1 MAKNNKKKQN
11 SQQGPST
18 GQQVAGQAGP
28 WGAAIAQGSKMGT
41 DATSSSDNPYV
52 ASLGSGL
59 FNPSSNLDALSDDSF
74 STGQKAASL
83 LLPGFKSFF
92 EKKNQ
97 NKEIQAQDA
106 LELQRLAE
114 INRIRKS
121 IGAGT
126 DPLTQQ
132 KIAQAQQTGA
142 STQGRLARSTGG
154 NVGATIAA
162 LTRAQ
167 RGTQAA
173 TNQALAQTQ
182 QRLPF
187 FENLSQQLSTRISQR
202 SLELGLQKR
211 DQRLAEKAASAR
223 ARNANMAG
231 AIGLAGNAAN
241 GLGNQQQAPSGGGAE
256 SLGAGA
262 FGAFGSSLKTNEAP
276 LGQNN
281 AQPSPQVFSQ
291 GLIQGLPQ
299 GGTGGTPDLSGGSG
313 ISGVSQDF
321 DSSQII
327 GQQVPT
333 QQLAPSSTSTLTN
346 ASNIGFNN
354 INNLGNAPL

>member
-97 NKEIQAQDA
+97 NSEVQAQDA

-132 KIAQAQQTGA
+132 KIAQAQEVGA

-231 AIGLAGNAAN
+231 AIGMAGNASN
-241 GLGNQQQAPSGGGAE
+241 GFGNQQQASLGGGAE
-256 SLGAGA
+256 SLGEGA
-262 FGAFGSSLKTNEAP
+262 FGAFGATPKSNDGSF
-276 LGQNN
+276 QNN
-281 AQPSPQVFSQ
+281 QQPAPQVFSQ
-291 GLIQGLPQ
+291 GLIQGLPNNDS
-299 GGTGGTPDLSGGSG
+299 PNLSQGSG

-327 GQQVPT
+327 GEQVPT
-333 QQLAPSSTSTLTN
+333 QQLAPSNNIDFTN
-346 ASNIGFNN
+346 ASNTGFNN
-354 INNLGNAPL
+354 INSLGNTPL